1 MKTKLSAVFFA
12 FVLIIVSILSCKKE
26 YAKDELLTVD
36 EYKKISLAT
45 INKLPNSYVQHRSS
59 SEENFPTI
67 REQDFHNT
75 FIHEQLNSNNEIIK
89 AYATPIIRD
98 NEQVAE
104 IVGYL
109 VPDRR
114 ILNIVYTYEQLE
126 TNYWKL
132 NVYYIDG
139 TKIGIYKIRE
149 GIVEDVTVEPEGE
162 EGTPAEQARSWWGC
176 TKECVSDAH
185 IACYMDKHCMT
196 MLLIANVGG
205 TGTSFGG
212 QGSLSISVACGI
224 ACAGN
229 RNLDLLPQY

>member
-1 MKTKLSAVFFA
+1 MKKYILSIFLTA
-12 FVLIIVSILSCKKE
+12 FLSTILIVSCKKE
-26 YAKDELLTVD
+26 NLSEATLTLD
-36 EYKKISLAT
+36 KYKKITLNEVKKVS
-45 INKLPNSYVQHRSS
+45 NSTDQSRTT
-59 SEENFPTI
+59 EDFFPTI

-75 FIHEQLNSNNEIIK
+75 FIHEQLGNNNEIIQ

-98 NEQVAE
+98 NNQVAE

-109 VPDRR
+109 VPDNR
-114 ILNIVYTYEQLE
+114 ILNIVYTYEELG

-139 TKIGIYKIRE
+139 TKIGTYKIRE

-212 QGSLSISVACGI
+212 QGSLSIGVACGI
-224 ACAGN
+224 ACARN
-229 RNLDLLPQY
+229 TNLDLLPQY